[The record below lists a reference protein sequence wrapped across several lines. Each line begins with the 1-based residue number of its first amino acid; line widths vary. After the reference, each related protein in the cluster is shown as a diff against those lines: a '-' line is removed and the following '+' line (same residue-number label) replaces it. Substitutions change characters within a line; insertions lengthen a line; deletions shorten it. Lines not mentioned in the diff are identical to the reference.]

1 MYQEQHASNAPSSWN
16 DFNDAEAQQSGF
28 DLIPKGT
35 QAVVRMTIKP
45 GGYDEPDRGWT
56 AGYATAS
63 HETGAV
69 FLSCEFVVLHGQFA
83 KRKIWSNVGL
93 HSNKGP
99 TWGQMGRSFIK
110 AVLNSSRNIHPD
122 ENSPESAHARQIR
135 SFADLDGVEFPARI
149 GVEKD
154 GKGELRNII
163 RMVIEPDHKD
173 YADLILAKAQA
184 AGHGGSNGG
193 APAAA
198 VPVSHVPPANLP
210 PSNSSPTGYSTQ
222 TRVPSAQG
230 RPSWAQ

>member
-35 QAVVRMTIKP
+35 QAVVRMTIKL

-56 AGYATAS
+56 SGYATAS

-69 FLSCEFVVLHGQFA
+69 FLSCEFVVLHGQFV

-110 AVLNSSRNIHPD
+110 AVLNSSRNIHRMTTHPRRRMRD
-122 ENSPESAHARQIR
+122 KSGALQI
-135 SFADLDGVEFPARI
+135 SMAW
-149 GVEKD
+149 
-154 GKGELRNII
+154 
-163 RMVIEPDHKD
+163 
-173 YADLILAKAQA
+173 
-184 AGHGGSNGG
+184 
-193 APAAA
+193 
-198 VPVSHVPPANLP
+198 
-210 PSNSSPTGYSTQ
+210 SSPHASVLKKTA
-222 TRVPSAQG
+222 RVSCATSSA
-230 RPSWAQ
+230 W

>member
-1 MYQEQHASNAPSSWN
+1 
-16 DFNDAEAQQSGF
+16 
-28 DLIPKGT
+28 
-35 QAVVRMTIKP
+35 MTIKP
-45 GGYDEPDRGWT
+45 GGYDEPERGWT
-56 AGYATAS
+56 GGYATAS

-122 ENSPESAHARQIR
+122 DNSPESAHARQIR
-135 SFADLDGVEFPARI
+135 GFADLDGVEFPARI

-154 GKGELRNII
+154 GKGELRNLI

-210 PSNSSPTGYSTQ
+210 PSNYPPTGYSTQ
-222 TRVPSAQG
+222 TRVPSMQG

>member
-110 AVLNSSRNIHPD
+110 AILNSSRNIH
-122 ENSPESAHARQIR
+122 HHMQRQ
-135 SFADLDGVEFPARI
+135 
-149 GVEKD
+149 
-154 GKGELRNII
+154 
-163 RMVIEPDHKD
+163 
-173 YADLILAKAQA
+173 
-184 AGHGGSNGG
+184 
-193 APAAA
+193 
-198 VPVSHVPPANLP
+198 
-210 PSNSSPTGYSTQ
+210 
-222 TRVPSAQG
+222 
-230 RPSWAQ
+230 RPLGLTA